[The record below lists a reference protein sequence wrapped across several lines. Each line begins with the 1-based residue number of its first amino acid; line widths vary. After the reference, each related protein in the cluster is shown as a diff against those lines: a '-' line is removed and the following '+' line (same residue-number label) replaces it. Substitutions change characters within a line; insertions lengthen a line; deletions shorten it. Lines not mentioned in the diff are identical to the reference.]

1 MKVFCIYRI
10 CVRAARLWRGRGSV
24 AGVRGVGE
32 VFLLERVQ
40 TCFLCGLR
48 PLLVDTLSRRRPL
61 SLAGARL
68 QVCTHQRIA
77 KQQRFGLQIAYIARR
92 VHFALQ
98 NKRRL
103 HNHLCTV
110 LFSTFHYL
118 APRRRQKYPL
128 LHTCFYFP
136 PEAEACI
143 FAHPPLP
150 HCTSAERGH

>member
-32 VFLLERVQ
+32 VLLSKQVQ
-40 TCFLCGLR
+40 TCSLCGLR
-48 PLLVDTLSRRRPL
+48 PLLVDTLSRRQPL
-61 SLAGARL
+61 SLAGAWS
-68 QVCTHQRIA
+68 QVYTHQRIA
-77 KQQRFGLQIAYIARR
+77 KQQRFGVQIGCIARGFT
-92 VHFALQ
+92 FALQ

-103 HNHLCTV
+103 HNHFYAV
-110 LFSTFHYL
+110 LFSTFHHL
-118 APRRRQKYPL
+118 TSRTKQKSPL

-143 FAHPPLP
+143 FARPPFP
-150 HCTSAERGH
+150 HRTSAERGH